1 MFLREILRELTAFWN
16 LIGVLMVGNQFYS
29 GKLDF
34 VQNILQKV
42 LVQMQ
47 RIAIQLLSL
56 QNQIVD
62 LMNLESSQ

>member
-47 RIAIQLLSL
+47 RIAIQLLSF

>member
-1 MFLREILRELTAFWN
+1 
-16 LIGVLMVGNQFYS
+16 MVGNQFYS

-47 RIAIQLLSL
+47 RIAIQLLSF

>member
-1 MFLREILRELTAFWN
+1 MRELTAFWN
-16 LIGVLMVGNQFYS
+16 LIGFLMVGNQFYS

-47 RIAIQLLSL
+47 RIAIQLLSF

>member
-1 MFLREILRELTAFWN
+1 MRELTAFWN

-47 RIAIQLLSL
+47 RIAIQLLSF
-56 QNQIVD
+56 QNQIVE

>member
-1 MFLREILRELTAFWN
+1 MRELTAFWN

-47 RIAIQLLSL
+47 RIAIQLLSF

-62 LMNLESSQ
+62 LMNLESFQ

>member
-1 MFLREILRELTAFWN
+1 MRELTAFWN

>member
-1 MFLREILRELTAFWN
+1 MRELTAFWN

-42 LVQMQ
+42 LVQME
-47 RIAIQLLSL
+47 RIAIQLLSF

>member
-1 MFLREILRELTAFWN
+1 MRELTAFWN

-47 RIAIQLLSL
+47 RIAIQLLSF

>member
-1 MFLREILRELTAFWN
+1 MRELAAFWN

-47 RIAIQLLSL
+47 RIAIQLLSF